1 MEIELK
7 PRGFTLLELLIV
19 VSLIG
24 IIAAMAIPNL
34 MIAIQKSKQ
43 KTTMADMKL
52 VGIAIEAYIIDLSFA
67 PNISTN
73 ISNLNVDWFVPFYM
87 KKIPFRDG
95 WGNLFAYTHGTGA
108 DGASYSIGSSGRHGT
123 GTVVWTQNGVYDITS
138 LLDFDNDIIFSNGI
152 FTYGPRIKEAR

>member
-1 MEIELK
+1 MEIVSK
-7 PRGFTLLELLIV
+7 QRGFTLLELLIV

-34 MIAIQKSKQ
+34 MIAIQKGKQ

-67 PNISTN
+67 PIISTD
-73 ISNLNVDWFVPFYM
+73 ISNLNVDWFIPFYM

-95 WGNLFAYTHGTGA
+95 WGNLFAYAHGSGE
-108 DGASYSIGSSGRHGT
+108 DGALYSIGSSGRHGT
-123 GTVVWTQNGVYDITS
+123 GTVNWTQNGEYDVTS
-138 LLDFDNDIIFSNGI
+138 LNDFDNDIIFSNGI
-152 FTYGPRIKEAR
+152 FTYGPRVKESR